1 VFASSNFRKGV
12 TEKVQSQILQCLRSW
27 IVAGEIAV
35 SDLAETPLFACA
47 FDSLDS
53 GGLFDAAVDVVCDI
67 IHETQEIDENM
78 SVIELIVD
86 RLVQLR
92 PKITA
97 AQTDSDA
104 MRGYARVYS
113 EAGETYRL
121 LILQHP
127 ETFFPIVE
135 AIGEC
140 SACSDLDVVPITFQF
155 WMRLAQSIGKR
166 PSVSPLFIEA
176 YKTLMAVMI
185 RHLHFPEDLS
195 SWTAQE
201 ADDFRS
207 FRHVMGDTL
216 KDCCIVLGMEHCL
229 STVFELLTAALAKR
243 SAPGS
248 KQAPWQEIEAP
259 LFSLRSMGAEIDPT
273 DDRIIPK
280 IMDLMP
286 SLPDHP
292 RVRYAAILV
301 ISRYS
306 EWTNRHPSYI
316 PFQLQFI
323 SSGFES
329 SDSEVAAA
337 ASQAMNY
344 LCLDCKRVRVHERV
358 WAKFLLT
365 YLQHMV
371 SYLPQLHSFLTS
383 MGGNMLQE
391 DRRKIYE
398 AVGHV
403 ITAMPMEQAAQSLK
417 TFSVEILAKIHA
429 VVSRS
434 TTPTKQEIQEVSGK
448 CVH

>member
-1 VFASSNFRKGV
+1 MIREGV
-12 TEKVQSQILQCLRSW
+12 TEQVQAQILYCLRSW
-27 IVAGEIAV
+27 LVAGEIPVINIAK
-35 SDLAETPLFACA
+35 TPLFTCS
-47 FDSLDS
+47 FDALESS
-53 GGLFDAAVDVVCDI
+53 RLFDAAVDVVCDI

-78 SVIELIVD
+78 SSIELIVD

-92 PKITA
+92 PKISA
-97 AQTDSDA
+97 AQSDSDA
-104 MRGYARVYS
+104 MRGYARIYS

-121 LILQHP
+121 LLLQHP

-176 YKTLMAVMI
+176 YKTLMDVMI
-185 RHLHFPEDLS
+185 RHLHFPEDISTL
-195 SWTAQE
+195 TAQE
-201 ADDFRS
+201 ADDFRA

-229 STVFELLTAALAKR
+229 TTVFELLTTAL
-243 SAPGS
+243 S
-248 KQAPWQEIEAP
+248 KTSPASSKPTPWQEIEAP

-306 EWTNRHPSYI
+306 EWTNRHPTYI

-329 SDSEVAAA
+329 SDTEVAAA

-344 LCLDCKRVRVHERV
+344 LCLDCKRV
-358 WAKFLLT
+358 
-365 YLQHMV
+365 
-371 SYLPQLHSFLTS
+371 S
-383 MGGNMLQE
+383 
-391 DRRKIYE
+391 
-398 AVGHV
+398 
-403 ITAMPMEQAAQSLK
+403 
-417 TFSVEILAKIHA
+417 ILIVAFH
-429 VVSRS
+429 
-434 TTPTKQEIQEVSGK
+434 
-448 CVH
+448 

>member
-1 VFASSNFRKGV
+1 MN
-12 TEKVQSQILQCLRSW
+12 
-27 IVAGEIAV
+27 
-35 SDLAETPLFACA
+35 TPLFTRT
-47 FDSLDS
+47 FDVLDS
-53 GGLFDAAVDVVCDI
+53 ASLFDAGVDLICDI

-78 SVIELIVD
+78 PAIELIVE

-92 PKITA
+92 PKISSH
-97 AQTDSDA
+97 QSDSDTI
-104 MRGYARVYS
+104 RGYARIFS

-121 LILQHP
+121 LVLQHP

-166 PSVSPLFIEA
+166 PSVSPLFLGA
-176 YKTLMAVMI
+176 YKTLMGVMI
-185 RHLHFPEDLS
+185 QHLHFPEDFTTL
-195 SWTAQE
+195 TAQE

-216 KDCCIVLGMEHCL
+216 KDCCIVLGAEHCL
-229 STVFELLTAALAKR
+229 STVFELLTSALAK
-243 SAPGS
+243 SSVGGS
-248 KQAPWQEIEAP
+248 KATSWQAIEAP
-259 LFSLRSMGAEIDPT
+259 LFSLRSIGAEIDPS

-306 EWTNRHPSYI
+306 EWTNRHPTYI

-323 SSGFES
+323 SSGFNTT
-329 SDSEVAAA
+329 DSEVSAA

-344 LCLDCKRVRVHERV
+344 LCLDCKRVSGLTAFERLPSLTPTQAYGPLSSTTTFVLNVHE
-358 WAKFLLT
+358 
-365 YLQHMV
+365 Q
-371 SYLPQLHSFLTS
+371 Q
-383 MGGNMLQE
+383 N
-391 DRRKIYE
+391 
-398 AVGHV
+398 
-403 ITAMPMEQAAQSLK
+403 
-417 TFSVEILAKIHA
+417 
-429 VVSRS
+429 
-434 TTPTKQEIQEVSGK
+434 
-448 CVH
+448 